1 LVAGRDT
8 AGVTILCEA
17 AKTEVM
23 MPKYTTWLNYEAF
36 LAGNIERYCT
46 YHTTGKQNR
55 LLRAEGEATQNAEL
69 ADGSL
74 RRFAPRNDA

>member
-1 LVAGRDT
+1 LVAGGDT

-23 MPKYTTWLNYEAF
+23 MSKYTAWLNYEAF

-46 YHTTGKQNR
+46 YHTPPAGRIVFASRRRSKPERGARVWT
-55 LLRAEGEATQNAEL
+55 AS
-69 ADGSL
+69 SL
-74 RRFAPRNDA
+74 RS